1 MISLRKDSNGT
12 QSGDSDEA
20 REGLPQSKDGSEP
33 VQSSEPWVYPTSPRT
48 EAAEVFR
55 PSPIA
60 PQKKRGH
67 HHADYRE
74 LLALEW
80 EAPRLNLCRP
90 NTGARLNLEDSP
102 VDERA
107 VRSGENN
114 GSEEIPVA
122 LSNSDNTAFLDAN
135 RPVILVVDQRMNMHF
150 GSGRDLKS
158 VIAVKTAAM
167 IAWRMLASR
176 KPMGTIVFNDK
187 RMLQLGVGCNR
198 LHTLLTLQALVN
210 QNHDLSPDA
219 ANCSN
224 PRMLNDAM
232 RSVRKLAADPLIFL
246 VTDASGSD
254 EETFRLATNISQ
266 SNNLVIVLI
275 YDPSQTKYLGSTRGR
290 RFERCFFP
298 EGVPVVII
306 NTRSDLLRQLRR
318 SLTTPALRAFVAA
331 RAQRTIQSS
340 TASMP

>member
-1 MISLRKDSNGT
+1 MISLRKDSNGA
-12 QSGDSDEA
+12 QNSDA
-20 REGLPQSKDGSEP
+20 EGVLASLPQTKEGIEP
-33 VQSSEPWVYPTSPRT
+33 VQSRESWVYPTSPRT

-55 PSPIA
+55 PSIV

-90 NTGARLNLEDSP
+90 NNGARSNLEDSP
-102 VDERA
+102 DERA
-107 VRSGENN
+107 LRSGENN
-114 GSEEIPVA
+114 GAEEIPVA
-122 LSNSDNTAFLDAN
+122 LSNCDNTAFLDVN
-135 RPVILVVDQRMNMHF
+135 RPVVLVVDQRMNMHF

-210 QNHDLSPDA
+210 QNHDLLPDGT
-219 ANCSN
+219 NCSN

-232 RSVRKLAADPLIFL
+232 RSVRKLAADPLIFM

-266 SNNLVIVLI
+266 GNNLVIVLI

-331 RAQRTIQSS
+331 RAQRSTQSS
-340 TASMP
+340 AASMP